1 MKRFFTILTLA
12 LSAFAMTACEYDDEA
27 LWGKV
32 NELESQVNANTED
45 IATLSALVDALN
57 KGKVITSVEQTEQ
70 GYTLTLSDGSTITL
84 RNGED
89 GDSFFVSVVEENG
102 VVVITL
108 ADGRVI
114 RIPVI
119 DYELRTLSFEDADA
133 LFEPYTLS
141 YADATVAVW
150 SDLIDAAQYGGRL
163 LYNDFENVAYA
174 WNDEGN
180 TYLSSSFTGPFW
192 NGGHAISN
200 YVLADYATLP
210 EGASAWYELQ
220 LATLDGGH
228 DGSENFCVV
237 NKGSSFSFSNGG
249 QYVIDHMWVTNITY
263 TLNSLFVG
271 DAYAAPAGEQSWFK
285 IVATGYNAAG
295 ERTSEAE
302 HLLCRGKDD
311 IQTEWERFDLTPLGE
326 VARVEFAIVGSDD
339 LCGEWGL
346 NTPAYFAYDDVVVR
360 FKTE

>member
-102 VVVITL
+102 VLVITL

-119 DYELRTLSFEDADA
+119 DYELRTLSFEDEDA

-141 YADATVAVW
+141 YADATITVW

-163 LYNDFENVAYA
+163 LYNDFENVAYGWA
-174 WNDEGN
+174 DEGN

-192 NGGHAISN
+192 NGGHAVSN
-200 YVLADYATLP
+200 YVLADYENLP

-237 NKGSSFSFSNGG
+237 N
-249 QYVIDHMWVTNITY
+249 
-263 TLNSLFVG
+263 
-271 DAYAAPAGEQSWFK
+271 
-285 IVATGYNAAG
+285 
-295 ERTSEAE
+295 
-302 HLLCRGKDD
+302 
-311 IQTEWERFDLTPLGE
+311 
-326 VARVEFAIVGSDD
+326 
-339 LCGEWGL
+339 
-346 NTPAYFAYDDVVVR
+346 
-360 FKTE
+360 